1 MSLGLASDAANALA
15 DTDRT
20 PRTIGQPP
28 KEHPCTATRA
38 MAPTERPRERLA
50 STRAQSPGLAEL
62 IAVIGHT
69 GSPGTQRQ
77 RALSI
82 PMRAVND
89 HRGRAGLMAA
99 SLVDLERIP
108 GVGPVKAITLKAALA
123 LGRRVALAPA
133 DERLAIPTPRDVV
146 DLVSAGLSDLDR
158 EHVRIVLLS
167 SKNHVMGIRELYQC
181 TLNPGVVRITELFR
195 DALRE
200 HCASVIIVHSHPTG
214 NPTPSPEDIRLDA
227 EAVKV
232 GALLDIAVLDHVIIG
247 NRSLRWV
254 RLPERRRGFTDES
267 T

>member
-1 MSLGLASDAANALA
+1 MTLGLASDAANALA

-20 PRTIGQPP
+20 PRTISQPP
-28 KEHPCTATRA
+28 KEHSCTAIRA

-89 HRGRAGLMAA
+89 HRGVAGLMPA
-99 SLVDLERIP
+99 SLADLDRIP
-108 GVGPVKAITLKAALA
+108 GVSPVKAITPKAALE
-123 LGRRVALAPA
+123 LGRRVALAQA

-146 DLVSAGLSDLDR
+146 DLVSAGLSHLDR

-167 SKNHVMGIRELYQC
+167 SKNHVMGVRELHQC

-195 DALRE
+195 DAIRE

-214 NPTPSPEDIRLDA
+214 TPTPTPEDIRIDA
-227 EAVKV
+227 EPVKV
-232 GALLDIAVLDHVIIG
+232 GALLDIAVLDQVTIG
-247 NRSLRWV
+247 SRTLRWV
-254 RLPERRRGFTDES
+254 RLRERRRGFTDQS
-267 T
+267 A